1 MGFKISNEEFYQ
13 IFGNPNNVNSNS
25 SYNQKDK
32 DEYNKKLR
40 SQLISYL
47 STKKYPSARALLKW
61 LNKGGSFTTMSC
73 RADVV
78 NDLEEEFMKT
88 GVAFTLFEGVSG
100 NYGFLAR
107 SCDIEKQ
114 NKAIKNVLERKSKY
128 CNITSG
134 EEAAY
139 FYSKKSGLKDTDMV
153 AIGGLNEEEVHLLKE
168 SCNKV
173 LPNQTIG
180 IDEMSDGS
188 YLLTFHGKSSLDF
201 TSDSNM
207 ATALVESLV
216 TLNGNSAKIIRNKT
230 KSDIAYQ
237 KEFVNGF
244 PDKNGSLKNSVW
256 IVGNERRYVE
266 RTTHGFKTGYPVEK
280 DEDIILEEDSSITKD
295 DENYN
300 RKLHSAL
307 ARISNKKCL
316 YTEADVKMYFKIRKP
331 YIENIKVA
339 GEKQLISIVGKIVS
353 ENLNRSHLN
362 TMDKKWDS
370 KLDLYK
376 KEVAKILESAQK
388 AKVPKGY
395 KKKDIIAIMAIAK
408 NYGLKLDALSPAI
421 QRMSIVN
428 IYDRSLQRPVIKDID
443 KELNRVTSIAKERS
457 TPSIEEKRKDMER

>member
-1 MGFKISNEEFYQ
+1 
-13 IFGNPNNVNSNS
+13 
-25 SYNQKDK
+25 
-32 DEYNKKLR
+32 
-40 SQLISYL
+40 
-47 STKKYPSARALLKW
+47 
-61 LNKGGSFTTMSC
+61 MSC

-134 EEAAY
+134 EEAAH

-201 TSDSNM
+201 TSD
-207 ATALVESLV
+207 
-216 TLNGNSAKIIRNKT
+216 
-230 KSDIAYQ
+230 SDIAYQ

-408 NYGLKLDALSPAI
+408 NYGLKVDALSPAI